1 MKTTKELII
10 ADITAKVEAK
20 LASQKVELGLL
31 EDIKGFS
38 TGYAK
43 YTAQI
48 LELKKRGDKLKTEL
62 NNTIGDIYE
71 WGNLGKFMADNM
83 VKLLSNFEKQA
94 KDLGIDPKTS
104 DVYVNGN
111 KTFVEYA
118 KGEDRAKA
126 IANDYIK
133 IR

>member
-1 MKTTKELII
+1 MNTLQNVYDRLADKTEL
-10 ADITAKVEAK
+10 AKHEV
-20 LASQKVELGLL
+20 QLGLL
-31 EDIKGFS
+31 EDIKAYS

-43 YTAQI
+43 YTSE
-48 LELKKRGDKLKTEL
+48 LEGLKNRGDRLKKEL
-62 NNTIGDIYE
+62 NDTISAIYK
-71 WGNLGKFMADNM
+71 WGALGSSMSDDM

-104 DVYVNGN
+104 AVYVNGS

>member
-1 MKTTKELII
+1 MNTLQTIYNKLEDKTEL
-10 ADITAKVEAK
+10 AKH
-20 LASQKVELGLL
+20 QVELYLL
-31 EDIKGFS
+31 EDIKAFS

-43 YTAQI
+43 YTASL
-48 LELKKRGDKLKTEL
+48 LELKKKGDKLKTEL

-71 WGNLGKFMADNM
+71 WGNLGSSMADNM

-94 KDLGIDPKTS
+94 KDLGIDPKAS
-104 DVYVNGN
+104 DIYVNGS

-118 KGEDRAKA
+118 KAEDRAKV

>member
-1 MKTTKELII
+1 M
-10 ADITAKVEAK
+10 EA
-20 LASQKVELGLL
+20 
-31 EDIKGFS
+31 
-38 TGYAK
+38 
-43 YTAQI
+43 
-48 LELKKRGDKLKTEL
+48 KRGDKLKAEL
-62 NNTIGDIYE
+62 NNTIGDIYK
-71 WGNLGKFMADNM
+71 WGNLGSSMADDM

-94 KDLGIDPKTS
+94 KDLGIDPKAS
-104 DVYVNGN
+104 AVYVNGS